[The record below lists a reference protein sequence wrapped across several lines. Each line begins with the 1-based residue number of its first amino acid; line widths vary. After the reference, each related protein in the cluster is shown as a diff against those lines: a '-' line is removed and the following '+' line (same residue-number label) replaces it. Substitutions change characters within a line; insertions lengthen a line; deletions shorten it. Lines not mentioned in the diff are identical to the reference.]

1 MEHAEV
7 DIQLDAHPGPPC
19 ASRFSDGAY
28 VLLGPAHSEYRIWC
42 TVRMPTPTRIEGGAR
57 HPDGCRPLLAGPHA
71 SAIAKT
77 LGPFRSALATR
88 LDVCAPRPAPPD
100 EVSDHE
106 SLPAQAAVGLS
117 TAGPRR
123 AGGPIGMARF
133 MGAPRAE
140 CPAMDNPSGILPCAR
155 ASAVP
160 QSRKAAPE
168 EIAAS
173 LGSHLTAALIE
184 G

>member
-28 VLLGPAHSEYRIWC
+28 VPLGPAPSAYRIWC
-42 TVRMPTPTRIEGGAR
+42 TVRMTTPTRIEGGAR
-57 HPDGCRPLLAGPHA
+57 HPDWCRPLLAGPHA

-77 LGPFRSALATR
+77 LVSFRSALATR
-88 LDVCAPRPAPPD
+88 FDVCGPRPAPPD
-100 EVSDHE
+100 EVSDNE
-106 SLPAQAAVGLS
+106 SLPAPAAVGLS

-123 AGGPIGMARF
+123 AGGPVGMARF

-140 CPAMDNPSGILPCAR
+140 CPAVDNPRAILLR
-155 ASAVP
+155 A
-160 QSRKAAPE
+160 QESRAQQRAPATRKFTR
-168 EIAAS
+168 IAHP
-173 LGSHLTAALIE
+173 HLTAALIE